1 MLKAR
6 SLHSLFWVGMGA
18 QSLSHYALHLSNAL
32 AWNAF
37 IRVGLADVFLSPLGS
52 RLFII
57 LAVIALFDAAAVIF
71 WLLVFGVNEWRW
83 KEVATSN

>member
-1 MLKAR
+1 
-6 SLHSLFWVGMGA
+6 MGA

-37 IRVGLADVFLSPLGS
+37 INFGVGLADVFLSPLGS